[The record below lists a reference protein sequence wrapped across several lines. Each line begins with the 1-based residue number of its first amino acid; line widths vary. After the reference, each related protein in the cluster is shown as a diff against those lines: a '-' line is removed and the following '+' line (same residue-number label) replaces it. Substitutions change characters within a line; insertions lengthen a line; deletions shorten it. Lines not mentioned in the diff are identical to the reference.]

1 MLPPHARRRTR
12 LAVPALLL
20 ALACSD
26 DPAGIEPA
34 TCTTLGPVVE
44 ILDNHLTT
52 GGDHVLVVPPEDVVD
67 GVERTYDIRGD
78 NVGHTHTVTLTATD
92 FASLLAG
99 ETVTVVSSNNGPV
112 GIGHDHTVVLS
123 CP

>member
-1 MLPPHARRRTR
+1 MRPPPHAPLRR
-12 LAVPALLL
+12 LMWPALLL

-26 DPAGIEPA
+26 DPAGTELS
-34 TCTTLGPVVE
+34 TCATLGPVVQ
-44 ILDNHLTT
+44 ILDNHLPT
-52 GGDHVLVVPPEDVVD
+52 GGDHALVVPPEDVVE

-78 NVGHTHTVTLTATD
+78 NVGHTHTVTITAED

-99 ETVTVVSSNNGPV
+99 DTVTVVSSNNGPV
-112 GIGHDHTVVLS
+112 GIGHDHTIVLS